1 MIPREVFDRE
11 FGTVHG
17 WYNFESLYQW
27 MVDHHGSGSQFVEV
41 GSWLGRS
48 TISLARMIQESEK
61 QIKLYAVDTFAG
73 SPGEPEIEQV
83 VKESGGSVYHQ
94 FYGNLKR
101 CGVDLV
107 AWPLIMSSLT
117 AAWLFDD
124 ASLDFVFID
133 ASHMYEDVKADIEAW
148 LPKIKTGGWIGG
160 HDYSTHVGVSKAV
173 DEKFPNWRLNMHWE
187 LLRVATEGGC
197 WLKRC

>member
-1 MIPREVFDRE
+1 MIDPIE
-11 FGTVHG
+11 FEHHFSQIQG
-17 WYNFESLYQW
+17 WYTFHDLYRW
-27 MVDHHGSGSQFVEV
+27 MVDRHPSGSQFVEV
-41 GSWLGRS
+41 GSWFGRS
-48 TISLARMIQESEK
+48 TVAMARLIQESEK
-61 QIKLYAVDTFAG
+61 QIKLYAVDTFKG
-73 SPGEPEIEQV
+73 SSNEPEMLQTATDA
-83 VKESGGSVYHQ
+83 GGSVYHQ

-133 ASHMYEDVKADIEAW
+133 ASHVYEDVKSDIEAW
-148 LPKIKTGGWIGG
+148 LPKIKPGGWIGG
-160 HDYSTHVGVSKAV
+160 HDYSTHPGVSKAV